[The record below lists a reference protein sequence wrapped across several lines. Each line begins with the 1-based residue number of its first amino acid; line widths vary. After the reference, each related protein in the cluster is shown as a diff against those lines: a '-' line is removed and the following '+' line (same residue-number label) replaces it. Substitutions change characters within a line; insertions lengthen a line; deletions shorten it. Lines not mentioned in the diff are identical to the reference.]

1 MDYILHPSRVYA
13 PWVWPV
19 ANWKVASELTGD
31 EPRKPMP
38 IAKPNLGLISYE
50 NLGSFFAAGRSF
62 AMAYLCVYVIHGG
75 EDGFGYP
82 AFGAAKTYSLDW
94 ILPLLLR
101 NLLATWLIAGSWD
114 YFLYF
119 SRASEKLHKFKKNPA
134 MPSLAQFKHDS
145 FMTTIATFCG
155 TAVEAF
161 ICHLYA
167 NSSRFPATI
176 AENPYLTFL
185 LAITTTHWRIPQFY
199 MIHRGMHPW
208 KTKYFPDVGK
218 FLYRHVHSLHH
229 KSHNPTAFSG
239 TSMHPVEATA
249 CE

>member
-19 ANWKVASELTGD
+19 ANWKVVSELTGD

-62 AMAYLCVYVIHGG
+62 AMAYFCVYVIHGG

-134 MPSLAQFKHDS
+134 MQNGTGEEWKH
-145 FMTTIATFCG
+145 
-155 TAVEAF
+155 
-161 ICHLYA
+161 
-167 NSSRFPATI
+167 
-176 AENPYLTFL
+176 
-185 LAITTTHWRIPQFY
+185 
-199 MIHRGMHPW
+199 
-208 KTKYFPDVGK
+208 
-218 FLYRHVHSLHH
+218 
-229 KSHNPTAFSG
+229 
-239 TSMHPVEATA
+239 
-249 CE
+249 